1 MDPSQLFFLHVEF
14 PQYPSYGLP
23 MQPALHEERGQ
34 VRATQAAAAVPS
46 AYDVSR
52 RTEIQLGG
60 RHDFLTANP
69 NVHFSRSENN
79 FTRVYRITVIA
90 VKVYVLYDTAQSN
103 AFSVCM

>member
-23 MQPALHEERGQ
+23 MQPALYEERGQ
-34 VRATQAAAAVPS
+34 VRETQAQAQAAAVPS
-46 AYDVSR
+46 AFDVFR

-79 FTRVYRITVIA
+79 FTRVYRIPIAA
-90 VKVYVLYDTAQSN
+90 VKLYICI
-103 AFSVCM
+103 VCCRAI